1 MPPRSLPL
9 SCVAPLAVIALAAGA
24 TRLPAAEPRIEIEIC
39 MESGFPI
46 AGARDWSEML
56 GEMGLANVR
65 LRGAKPADEPAI
77 HESGKSDAK
86 TFRVTG
92 ILTADGKLILP
103 KARFTLADK
112 GRIAAWFDKLQAGG
126 EEAVTVK
133 PVAFGLLPSDLVKV
147 HEALAVPVKSATKG
161 RLPREAAKEIADSLS
176 LSFTSDTASQRA
188 LSTDEKVADELQGL
202 SAGTAL
208 AAILRPLGL
217 VLVPEKSGP
226 TLRLRIA
233 DSRAAQEH
241 WPVGWPSKENPGTTL
256 PELFKFLNVEVSD
269 TSLGETVAAIG
280 GRVKAPIVIDYNAL
294 ARLEVDLATKKVD
307 LPKTNTFYSRALE
320 RVLYQAGLKY
330 EVRVDEADKPF
341 LWISS
346 IRQ

>member
-1 MPPRSLPL
+1 MKPIAIALF
-9 SCVAPLAVIALAAGA
+9 AAALAAPLTNA
-24 TRLPAAEPRIEIEIC
+24 TAAEPRIEIEVC
-39 MESGFPI
+39 TEPGFPI
-46 AGARDWSEML
+46 TGARDWSEML
-56 GEMGLANVR
+56 GEIGFANVR
-65 LRGAKPADEPAI
+65 IRGAKPADEPAI
-77 HESGKSDAK
+77 HESGTEASRSI
-86 TFRVTG
+86 RVVG

-103 KARFTLADK
+103 KARFTLSDK
-112 GRIAAWFDKLQAGG
+112 GKLAQWFAKLKAGG

-133 PVAFGLLPSDLVKV
+133 PVAFGLLPTDLVKV
-147 HEALAVPVKSATKG
+147 HEALAVKVKSATKG

-188 LSTDEKVADELQGL
+188 LATEEKVADELQGL
-202 SAGTAL
+202 TAGTAL

-217 VLVPEKSGP
+217 VLVPEKSGQ

-233 DSRAAQEH
+233 SSKAAAEH
-241 WPVGWPSKENPGTTL
+241 WPVGWPSKENPGTAL

-269 TSLGETVAAIG
+269 TSLSETLAAIG
-280 GRVKAPIVIDYNAL
+280 GRVKAPMVIDYNAL
-294 ARLEVDLATKKVD
+294 ARLDVDLATKKVE
-307 LPKTNTFYSRALE
+307 LPKTNTFYAKALD
-320 RVLYQAGLKY
+320 RVLFQANLKY

>member
-1 MPPRSLPL
+1 MQSH
-9 SCVAPLAVIALAAGA
+9 SVYFSIIAGSALAWNGA
-24 TRLPAAEPRIEIEIC
+24 ALPAAEPRIEIEVC

-46 AGARDWSEML
+46 ADARNWSEML
-56 GEMGLANVR
+56 GELGLANVR

-77 HESGKSDAK
+77 HESGKPEAK
-86 TFRVTG
+86 SIRVVG

-103 KARFTLADK
+103 KARFTLSDK
-112 GRIAAWFDKLQAGG
+112 GRIAAWFDKLKVGG

-133 PVAFGLLPSDLVKV
+133 PAAFGLLPTDLVKV
-147 HEALAVPVKSATKG
+147 HEALAVPVESATKG

-176 LSFTSDTASQRA
+176 LSFTSDVASQRA
-188 LSTDEKVADELQGL
+188 LGTEEKVADELQGL

-217 VLVPEKSGP
+217 VLIPEKSGQ

-233 DSRAAQEH
+233 NSRSAKEH

-256 PELFKFLNVEVSD
+256 PELFKYLNVEVSD
-269 TSLGETVAAIG
+269 TPLGETLAAIG
-280 GRVKAPIVIDYNAL
+280 SRVKAPIVIDYNAL
-294 ARLEVDLATKKVD
+294 ARVEVDLATKKVD
-307 LPKTNTFYSRALE
+307 FPKANTFYARALE
-320 RVLYQAGLKY
+320 RVLFQAGLKH